1 MKRAIKFLLSILKY
15 LVLTTLS
22 IAVFILIVLS
32 VKYSPRYVYRLVRF
46 NLADVYDYTHFENR
60 VIRGSDHAFSFRKNL
75 NEDYV
80 ESLFHDQVAS
90 SGFAG
95 FDQWA
100 KKSQTTALIVIRR
113 DSILYEKYFNGFQR
127 DSYFHSQSMAK
138 SFISLLIGFAIEDG
152 YIISIDDPM
161 TDYIPELTE
170 RDPRF
175 GNITIKN
182 LLMMQ
187 SGLKYNESFL
197 PLIHIE
203 APWHDEA
210 IGYYHGNVR
219 RLLLQ
224 KVDIAREP
232 GKDFQYCNYNTSY
245 LGLII
250 ERATGKSVSEYLEK
264 KLWSRIMEY
273 DALFS
278 VDSKRSGF
286 EYMPS
291 RLIARAVDYARFG
304 RLFLNEGNWN
314 GEQLISKQWVR
325 ESVLENTT
333 VQRDFY
339 PEWLGSGCKR
349 TYYTYQWWGHTNCDS
364 SFQFFATGNLGQTIY
379 IIPDEDIIIVH
390 CGNSLEYYNEDILWH
405 VADLIRSGAYK

>member
-1 MKRAIKFLLSILKY
+1 
-15 LVLTTLS
+15 
-22 IAVFILIVLS
+22 
-32 VKYSPRYVYRLVRF
+32 
-46 NLADVYDYTHFENR
+46 
-60 VIRGSDHAFSFRKNL
+60 
-75 NEDYV
+75 
-80 ESLFHDQVAS
+80 
-90 SGFAG
+90 
-95 FDQWA
+95 
-100 KKSQTTALIVIRR
+100 
-113 DSILYEKYFNGFQR
+113 
-127 DSYFHSQSMAK
+127 
-138 SFISLLIGFAIEDG
+138 
-152 YIISIDDPM
+152 
-161 TDYIPELTE
+161 
-170 RDPRF
+170 
-175 GNITIKN
+175 
-182 LLMMQ
+182 
-187 SGLKYNESFL
+187 
-197 PLIHIE
+197 
-203 APWHDEA
+203 
-210 IGYYHGNVR
+210 
-219 RLLLQ
+219 
-224 KVDIAREP
+224 
-232 GKDFQYCNYNTSY
+232 
-245 LGLII
+245 
-250 ERATGKSVSEYLEK
+250 
-264 KLWSRIMEY
+264 MEY